1 MKNETNEHA
10 AILSS
15 EEKSEMGL
23 NLPLE
28 NQGFEEQEVHEEGR
42 SREDEEQHMIE
53 KNDATISLVSIGSSD
68 DDNKKRINIG
78 EYEITLPQ
86 EKVPLLGVMAC
97 AMLLHVTIFIDE
109 DIYSTNYRYGII
121 LSNVAFFA
129 ALVSLVIP
137 TKKTIG
143 LNYIIYLLTYTGACL
158 STMESGPFSKTG
170 NGYFAS
176 WWVLNSRM

>member
-1 MKNETNEHA
+1 MPATRNESNEQGVA
-10 AILSS
+10 LTS

-23 NLPLE
+23 NLPVE
-28 NQGFEEQEVHEEGR
+28 NQGFEEKEAH
-42 SREDEEQHMIE
+42 EDEEE
-53 KNDATISLVSIGSSD
+53 KHLNDTNDVTISLVSNGSSND
-68 DDNKKRINIG
+68 DKKRINFG

-86 EKVPLLGVMAC
+86 EKVPLLGVLAC

-109 DIYSTNYRYGII
+109 DIYSSNYRYGII

-129 ALVSLVIP
+129 GVVSIAIP
-137 TKKTIG
+137 TKKAIG
-143 LNYIIYLLTYTGACL
+143 LNYIIYLLTYTSACL

-176 WWVLNSRM
+176 W